1 MADSF
6 SIDPGQPAQAGGSA
20 AQQAAQQPIQS
31 VAQGPTSVQSAGPS
45 SNGIDSQTVDALLK
59 LGSDILA
66 PKVKEAAQAQFME
79 GVNRAMT
86 GEAISDIVK
95 SRPWW
100 SEAFGPS
107 SAVQG
112 ARAYTV
118 AQTVA
123 QFGADMEAQM
133 PVLAQED
140 SSVLTKKVTGLMGQ
154 LTTGD
159 AASDMAI
166 TSQIVDQMAPLYK
179 RHAKEHVAYQ
189 QGKASD
195 LQVDTWTKLGAA
207 YQSRAAAF
215 GKGDGTVTE
224 EDMKAEQGRLLG
236 SLNPFADQPDASY
249 EKNMAR
255 FLQAS
260 ASSGNFQVVSF
271 FKEQGLID
279 KLPPEYRTQLD
290 STFRAGGRQ
299 ALDKAM
305 PQFAVDVAMATKD
318 MVQNPANIP
327 ARIAALNERAAKV
340 TGVPLE
346 YASLIPPGQ
355 IDNVVGSVLTHQAT
369 ANAAQQKEAAGVAM
383 SNQMLNVQGG
393 VGPCKSIGLCKEAHV
408 ETAALTQWNQN
419 ADPAVR
425 AQLLN
430 NNATE
435 TFGGIKSNLGSMLN
449 TKEDTPGTQAV
460 GKLYGSLTEEAK
472 GRYFSSDDQKL
483 LDRYTQM
490 VNGGEAPA
498 AAWQVAK
505 VVAPMSKFYLDPK
518 EKDATSKAI
527 RSWVESNNENF
538 LGWNNITDPAMN
550 TAQMVVSSV
559 VANGRAG
566 NGIDRAV
573 KRAMSD
579 AVTSGRL
586 QIIGEHAVIGD
597 YSRQQPL
604 VQMLSGGTDSMGA
617 EATADTFNHVLKDK
631 FDKIDV
637 DMGDYQILRTDDKA
651 GKATFMVEA
660 VSKKGQVS
668 SFTITSDELRGA
680 YKSGLV
686 KKPVAAKEAARAAV
700 VSTGAGTGA
709 STTMNAGPGAL
720 SIPPMQ

>member
-6 SIDPGQPAQAGGSA
+6 SIDPGQPVQQGGNA
-20 AQQAAQQPIQS
+20 MQQAPQQQVQT
-31 VAQGPTSVQSAGPS
+31 VAQGPANVQAAGPS
-45 SNGIDSQTVDALLK
+45 SNGMDAATVDALLK

-86 GEAISDIVK
+86 GEAIKDIVE

-100 SEAFGPS
+100 AEAFGPS

-112 ARAYTV
+112 ARAYSV

-133 PVLAQED
+133 PTLAQED
-140 SSVLTKKVTGLMGQ
+140 SSVLTQRVTALMGK

-215 GKGDGTVTE
+215 AKGDGTVTE
-224 EDMKAEQGRLLG
+224 ADMKAEQGRLLG
-236 SLNPFADQPDASY
+236 SLNPFADQPDESY
-249 EKNMAR
+249 DKNMAR
-255 FLQAS
+255 FLHAS
-260 ASSGNFQVVSF
+260 AAGGNFQVISF

-279 KLPPEYRTQLD
+279 KLPPQYRAELQG
-290 STFRAGGRQ
+290 SFRSGGRQ
-299 ALDKAM
+299 ALDQAM

-318 MVQNPANIP
+318 MVQNPAKIP
-327 ARIAALNERAAKV
+327 ERIAALNAKASKV
-340 TGVPLE
+340 TGVPIE
-346 YASLIPPGQ
+346 YAQLVPPGQ
-355 IDNVVGSVLTHQAT
+355 IDNVVGNVLTHQAT
-369 ANAAQQKEAAGVAM
+369 AAAAAQKEAAGVAM
-383 SNQMLNVQGG
+383 SNQMLGVQGG
-393 VGPCKSIGLCKEAHV
+393 VGPCKSIGLCKEAHI
-408 ETAALTQWNQN
+408 EQAALTQWNQN
-419 ADPAVR
+419 ADPVQR
-425 AQLLN
+425 ARLLN
-430 NNATE
+430 NNSTE
-435 TFGGIKSNLGSMLN
+435 TFTGIKSNLGSMLN

-472 GRYFSSDDQKL
+472 GRYFSADDQKL

-550 TAQMVVSSV
+550 TAQMVVSSS

-597 YSRQQPL
+597 YTRQQPL
-604 VQMLSGGTDSMGA
+604 VQLLSQGKDSMGA
-617 EATADTFNHVLKDK
+617 DAAADTFNHVLKDK

-637 DMGDYQILRTDDKA
+637 DMSDYQILRTDDKA
-651 GKATFMVEA
+651 GKAMFMVEA
-660 VSKKGQVS
+660 VGKKGQVS
-668 SFTITSDELRGA
+668 SFTITSDELRAA
-680 YKSGLV
+680 YSSGLV
-686 KKPVAAKEAARAAV
+686 KARAKSEAFKAAV
-700 VSTGAGTGA
+700 TGTPQTQLVDTGF
-709 STTMNAGPGAL
+709 GPT
-720 SIPPMQ
+720 IVPR

>member
-1 MADSF
+1 MAETF
-6 SIDPGQPAQAGGSA
+6 SIDPGQPVQQGANAM
-20 AQQAAQQPIQS
+20 QQAPQQSVQS
-31 VAQGPTSVQSAGPS
+31 VAQGPVAVQPAGPS
-45 SNGIDSQTVDALLK
+45 SNGLDGRTMDALLK
-59 LGSDILA
+59 LGSDVLA
-66 PKVKEAAQAQFME
+66 PKVKQAAQEQFME

-86 GEAISDIVK
+86 GEAIKDIVE

-100 SEAFGPS
+100 AEAFGPS

-123 QFGADMEAQM
+123 QFGADMESQM
-133 PVLAQED
+133 PILAQED
-140 SSVLTKKVTGLMGQ
+140 SSVLTKKVNELMGT

-159 AASDMAI
+159 AAADMAI

-215 GKGDGTVTE
+215 GKGDGTVTA

-236 SLNPFADQPDASY
+236 SLNPFADQPDESY
-249 EKNMAR
+249 DRNMAR
-255 FLQAS
+255 FLNAS
-260 ASSGNFQVVSF
+260 AAQGNFQVISF
-271 FKEQGLID
+271 FKDQGLID
-279 KLPPEYRTQLD
+279 KLPPEFRSQLQAG
-290 STFRAGGRQ
+290 FRSGGRQ

-305 PQFAVDVAMATKD
+305 PQFAVDVALATRDMA
-318 MVQNPANIP
+318 QNPAGIP
-327 ARIAALNERAAKV
+327 ARIAALNEKAAKV

-355 IDNVVGSVLTHQAT
+355 IDNLVGNVLTSQA
-369 ANAAQQKEAAGVAM
+369 ASQAAAQREAAGIAM
-383 SNQMLNVQGG
+383 SNQMLGVQGG
-393 VGPCKSIGLCKEAHV
+393 VGPCKSIGLCKEAHI
-408 ETAALTQWNQN
+408 EQAALTQWNQDT
-419 ADPAVR
+419 DPARR
-425 AQLLN
+425 AALLN

-435 TFGGIKSNLGSMLN
+435 TFGGIKSNLSSMLN
-449 TKEDTPGTQAV
+449 TKEDTPGVQAV
-460 GKLYGSLTEEAK
+460 GKLYSSLNEESK
-472 GRYFSSDDQKL
+472 GRYFSADDQKL

-505 VVAPMSKFYLDPK
+505 VVAPMAKFYLDPK
-518 EKDATSKAI
+518 EKDATAKAI

-586 QIIGEHAVIGD
+586 QIVGEHAVIGD
-597 YSRQQPL
+597 YSRQTPL
-604 VQMLSGGTDSMGA
+604 VTLLSQGKDSMGA
-617 EATADTFNHVLKDK
+617 DAAADTFNHVLKDK
-631 FDKIDV
+631 FDKLDV
-637 DMGDYQILRTDDKA
+637 DMGDYQILRTDDKG
-651 GKATFMVEA
+651 GKAMFMVEA
-660 VSKKGQVS
+660 VGKKGQVS
-668 SFTITSDELRGA
+668 SFTITSDELRA
-680 YKSGLV
+680 TYASGLV
-686 KKPVAAKEAARAAV
+686 KARAKSEAFKAAV
-700 VSTGAGTGA
+700 TGTPQTQVVDTGF
-709 STTMNAGPGAL
+709 GPT
-720 SIPPMQ
+720 IVPR